1 MKLPFPGR
9 LLALAVISSLSL
21 ALPFSTAHAED
32 KPKVALVMKSLANE
46 FFRTME
52 DGSKDY
58 QKAHADEFELIANG
72 IKNETDTGE
81 QIRIVE
87 QMVNAGAKALVIA
100 PADSKALVSAVK
112 KAMDQGVVVIN
123 IDNRLDPALLKSK
136 GISVPFVG
144 PDNRKGARL
153 VGDFLANKKLK
164 AGDQVGI
171 IEGVPTTT
179 NAQQRTA
186 GFKDAMEA
194 AQVKIVSVQS
204 GNWEIDKGNAVAAS
218 MLNEYPDLKALLAG
232 NDSMALGAV
241 SAVRAA
247 GKTGQV
253 QVVGYDNI
261 NAIKPML
268 ADGRVLATLDQAASQ
283 QAVYGIQA
291 ALKMVKGEKPDVDA
305 DNVIQTPVQLI
316 TKP

>member
-9 LLALAVISSLSL
+9 PLALAVFSSLVFSL
-21 ALPFSTAHAED
+21 STAHAEEA
-32 KPKVALVMKSLANE
+32 PKVALVMKSLANE

-52 DGSKDY
+52 DGAKAY
-58 QKAHADEFELIANG
+58 QKDHPNDFTLVANG
-72 IKNETDTGE
+72 IKDETDTGN

-87 QMVNAGAKALVIA
+87 QMIATGAKALVIA
-100 PADSKALVSAVK
+100 PADSMALVPVIK
-112 KAMDQGVVVIN
+112 KAMDAGITVIN
-123 IDNRLDPALLKSK
+123 IDNRLDPAVLKSK
-136 GISVPFVG
+136 NISVPFVG
-144 PDNRKGARL
+144 PDNRKGARE
-153 VGDFLANKKLK
+153 VGDYLAKKLK

-171 IEGVPTTT
+171 IEGVPPTT

-186 GFKDAMEA
+186 GFKDAMQA
-194 AQVKIVSVQS
+194 AQMKIVSVQS

-268 ADGRVLATLDQAASQ
+268 KDGRVLATLDQAASQ
-283 QAVYGIQA
+283 QAVFGIQA
-291 ALKMVKGEKPDVDA
+291 ALKMLKGEQPGVDA
-305 DNVIQTPVQLI
+305 DNVIQTPVELI
-316 TKP
+316 TQ